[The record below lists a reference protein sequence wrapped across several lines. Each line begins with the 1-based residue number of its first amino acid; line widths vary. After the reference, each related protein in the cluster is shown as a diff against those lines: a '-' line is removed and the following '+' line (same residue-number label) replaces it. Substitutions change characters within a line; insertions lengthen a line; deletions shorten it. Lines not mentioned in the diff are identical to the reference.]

1 MRNIG
6 RSSPIKAT
14 LNIALVTDTAMGVG
28 VERTTIFTSEE
39 APIKQALEKSSSIK
53 WHVRNKSK
61 SGQGSVLGQH
71 CFSIINL
78 KFLFR

>member
-14 LNIALVTDTAMGVG
+14 HNIALVTDTAMGVG

-39 APIKQALEKSSSIK
+39 AQI
-53 WHVRNKSK
+53 SK
-61 SGQGSVLGQH
+61 LWKNLQVLKLIRVNLDKGQS
-71 CFSIINL
+71 
-78 KFLFR
+78 

>member
-14 LNIALVTDTAMGVG
+14 HNIALVTDTAMGVG
-28 VERTTIFTSEE
+28 VERTIFTSEE
-39 APIKQALEKSSSIK
+39 APIKQTLENSTSIT

-61 SGQGSVLGQH
+61 SEQGSVLGQH
-71 CFSIINL
+71 CFSILNP
-78 KFLFR
+78 KFMFR

>member
-14 LNIALVTDTAMGVG
+14 HNIALVTDTAMGVG

-53 WHVRNKSK
+53 WHMSVIRVNLDK
-61 SGQGSVLGQH
+61 GQSLVSTVSV
-71 CFSIINL
+71 
-78 KFLFR
+78 